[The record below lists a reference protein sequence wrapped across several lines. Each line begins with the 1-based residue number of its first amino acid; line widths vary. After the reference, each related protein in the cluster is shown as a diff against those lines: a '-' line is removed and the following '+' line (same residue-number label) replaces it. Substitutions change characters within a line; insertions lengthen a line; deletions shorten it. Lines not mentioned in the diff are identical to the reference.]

1 MSKEL
6 FREQIPEYVNERRRQ
21 QRAVLTR
28 ERILEVAYKEFA
40 EFGFEGTSTRTIA
53 AKAGVNHPLV
63 TYHFKNKEGL
73 WRAVM
78 TVVGSNFTE
87 KWQAQLGS
95 QDAKFSFKAGGASGA
110 DALVQSTVA
119 TPGDSQSVGYRL
131 GKVGNDWKIY
141 DIDMSGAWLIQVYQG
156 QFKSQLAS
164 GGIDGL
170 ITYLQKHNSRTN

>member
-1 MSKEL
+1 MEAGHAATAAGAVQAVQAADDAHL
-6 FREQIPEYVNERRRQ
+6 RRVARAARQ
-21 QRAVLTR
+21 
-28 ERILEVAYKEFA
+28 
-40 EFGFEGTSTRTIA
+40 
-53 AKAGVNHPLV
+53 
-63 TYHFKNKEGL
+63 
-73 WRAVM
+73 
-78 TVVGSNFTE
+78 
-87 KWQAQLGS
+87 

-110 DALVQSTVA
+110 DALVQSTVS

-170 ITYLQKHNSRTN
+170 IAYLQKHNSRTN